1 MFTGKRLVAGV
12 MLVLALTALLVACS
26 SPAAPT
32 GGSGAANSG
41 AAASNS
47 TDGSGNTSAG
57 GNGSANNNGAGAGA
71 ANSAGGTSG
80 TGNTGA
86 ADNGTPA
93 SQPTQVPLS
102 GSTPGSNGNVAP
114 GAPAQPTTQSGNGG
128 SIAVPPTFTSGAPGN
143 GNTGN
148 RAGGTSGTGGTGAN
162 GGAQPSGTAVAEAIP
177 GALDPCSLV
186 TPADIQAAV
195 GFPVQ
200 AGRRSNDQNGGAS
213 CQFIGTQDN
222 TNTVGITVYQ
232 GNQEVTAAQ
241 QNMGGAQAQAV
252 PGLGDEAFFVNNGL
266 YVRYGNN
273 LFSVG
278 VAAPNQQN
286 QGQNQVM
293 NAAVALARR
302 IIVKL
307 SPVI

>member
-1 MFTGKRLVAGV
+1 MFAGKRRITGFLF
-12 MLVLALTALLVACS
+12 VLALTALLAACS

-32 GGSGAANSG
+32 TSSGESSGGTGGTGDTG
-41 AAASNS
+41 AAA
-47 TDGSGNTSAG
+47 
-57 GNGSANNNGAGAGA
+57 
-71 ANSAGGTSG
+71 
-80 TGNTGA
+80 
-86 ADNGTPA
+86 NGTPA
-93 SQPTQVPLS
+93 SLPTQVPMS

-114 GAPAQPTTQSGNGG
+114 GAPAQPTTQAGNGG
-128 SIAVPPTFTSGAPGN
+128 SIAVPPTPTNGAPGN
-143 GNTGN
+143 GPVSPNQGATADANSNG
-148 RAGGTSGTGGTGAN
+148 AGGTSGTGG
-162 GGAQPSGTAVAEAIP
+162 AQPEGTAVAEAIP
-177 GALDPCSLV
+177 SSVDPCSLV
-186 TPADIQAAV
+186 TPAEIQAAV

-232 GNQEVTAAQ
+232 GSQEVNAAQ

-252 PGLGDEAFFVNNGL
+252 PGLGDQAFFVNNGL

-278 VAAPNQQN
+278 VAAPNQN
-286 QGQNQVM
+286 QGQDQII
-293 NAAVALARR
+293 NAAAALARR

-307 SPVI
+307 SPII